1 MDETGELPQAKPA
14 VERKIVKRTNLNPNR
29 FKSVVDP
36 NEPVI
41 GGPAK
46 TEYIPQGP
54 NSPKKPE
61 ETASFGTKAVL
72 TVAGLATMAGVAKG
86 IDEMHSA
93 DAAEPPAPVVSVQQD
108 EQNQPVQEVMPAEM
122 AKELVASE
130 VKSDE
135 PGLFDEIFHDLSPFQ
150 KAEAQAEVAKFKE
163 RILAKEDYEKEHIE
177 IPMQY
182 KDVIENTANAY
193 GISVDTL
200 MGLIGTE
207 NGGGPDKINSISK
220 ARGVAQFMPDTA
232 VQYKLIDKYG
242 DRRGEPVLSI
252 DAAGR
257 YLRDT
262 KALFAGDEGMA
273 LWSYH
278 AGPGNVYHALRIYF
292 YDVNHENLHDYGA
305 AIQNNNADDRIKI
318 EERTK
323 ELILQDK
330 LDISKLLANEK
341 VKEFTATLKDYSETY
356 PATVVAMSQV
366 IREYQKQ
373 HPVHDLGNGLRVFVG
388 DNPTAKPTG
397 R

>member
-1 MDETGELPQAKPA
+1 MDETGELPQAKPP

-41 GGPAK
+41 GGPAN

-135 PGLFDEIFHDLSPFQ
+135 SHLFDEIFHDLSPFQ
-150 KAEAQAEVAKFKE
+150 KAEAQAEVAKFKQ
-163 RILAKEDYEKEHIE
+163 RILEKEDYEKEHMD

-182 KDVIENTANAY
+182 KDIIEQTATAY

-207 NGGGPDKINSISK
+207 NGGGPDKINSVSK
-220 ARGVAQFMPDTA
+220 ARGVAQFMPATA
-232 VQYKLIDKYG
+232 RQYKLMDDKVDHRG
-242 DRRGEPVLSI
+242 DPVLSI

-262 KALFAGDEGMA
+262 KSLFAGDEGMA

-278 AGPGNVYHALRIYF
+278 AGPGNVFTALRIYF
-292 YDVNHENLHDYGA
+292 YDVNHENISDYGA
-305 AIQNNNADDRIKI
+305 AIENDNAQEREYI
-318 EERTK
+318 ERRTK
-323 ELILQDK
+323 ELIIQDK
-330 LDISKLLANEK
+330 LDISKLLSNPK
-341 VKEFTATLKDYSETY
+341 VMEFTATLKDYSETY
-356 PATVVAMSQV
+356 PATVVAMSQ
-366 IREYQKQ
+366 IIKEYEKQ
-373 HPVHDLGNGLRVFVG
+373 HPVHDLGDGLRVSIG
-388 DNPTAKPTG
+388 DKPTSKPTG